1 MEPID
6 IDRNL
11 STVTVMDVECYDEFV
26 SAPVNPIQPPSFNV
40 RSPQSVYGHTAA
52 ISAPPA
58 KYVPHQF

>member
-26 SAPVNPIQPPSFNV
+26 SAPLTSNSPKHTVQSPPHIIGLS
-40 RSPQSVYGHTAA
+40 AA

-58 KYVPHQF
+58 K